1 MKTTGL
7 ATVDTTIG
15 KTPRKGNL
23 ALGNE
28 DCQLSIESKVEGRMK
43 KTQRTV
49 LDDMDSIAYGAEA
62 WFEENT
68 GYSRRVTEKTLNIAR
83 TLGIPED
90 EIERWAAS
98 RLIRDTEKG
107 KVIKSLLERLQESS
121 PADRTDG
128 RGI

>member
-7 ATVDTTIG
+7 MTVGTKIG
-15 KTPRKGNL
+15 KTPGKRNL

-28 DCQLSIESKVEGRMK
+28 DCRFSIEGKVEERIK

-49 LDDMDSIAYGAEA
+49 LDDMDSIAYGVEA

-90 EIERWAAS
+90 EIERWATS
-98 RLIRDTEKG
+98 RLIRGTEKG
-107 KVIKSLLERLQESS
+107 RVIKSLLERLQENS
-121 PADRTDG
+121 PADG
-128 RGI
+128 LM